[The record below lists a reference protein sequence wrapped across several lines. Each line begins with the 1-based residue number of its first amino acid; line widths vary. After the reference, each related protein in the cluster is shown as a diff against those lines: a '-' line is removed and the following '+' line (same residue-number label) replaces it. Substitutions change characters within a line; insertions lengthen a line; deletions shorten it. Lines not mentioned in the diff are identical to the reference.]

1 MTEEFLNQP
10 IPEPA
15 KEDAPAPDTVE
26 CGEKLVDITEGFP
39 RMAFAA
45 SYLAA
50 GIPDA
55 LDRCYVR
62 SGVLERLQKALL
74 LLPEDYSFLFY
85 DTLRPVTVQ
94 KALFDEYLGRIQKAH
109 PDWSLA
115 KAEEITTEFVARPI
129 VDYKRPSSHQT
140 GGAVDLTLC
149 YQGKPLDMGTGFDD
163 FREVA
168 HTVYFEKDGR
178 DETIRANRR
187 LLYNVMRAVGF
198 ENYECEWWH
207 YDYGDMMWARKNRTT
222 PVYSYIEPNG
232 KL

>member
-1 MTEEFLNQP
+1 MTEELLNKP
-10 IPEPA
+10 IPAPVE
-15 KEDAPAPDTVE
+15 EGAPAPDTVE
-26 CGEKLVDITEGFP
+26 SGEAIIDITEGFP
-39 RMAFAA
+39 RMAYAA
-45 SYLAA
+45 SYLKA

-62 SGVLERLQKALL
+62 RGILERLQKALSM
-74 LLPEDYSFLFY
+74 LPNDYSFLFY

-94 KALFDEYLGRIQKAH
+94 KALFDEYLGRIQKKH
-109 PDWSLA
+109 PEWPLE
-115 KAEEITTEFVARPI
+115 KQEEETTEFVARPI

-149 YQGKPLDMGTGFDD
+149 YQGKELDMGTGFDD

-168 HTVYFEKDGR
+168 HTDYFEREGM
-178 DETIRANRR
+178 DEEIRKNRR

-207 YDYGDMMWARKNRTT
+207 YDYGDMSWARKNQCT
-222 PVYSYIEPNG
+222 PIYSYIEPER
-232 KL
+232 KA